1 MDARDEAHYK
11 LMRLIEANPGMS
23 QRDIAR
29 ELGMSL
35 GKVNYCLRAV
45 ARKGWIKAT
54 NFKNSHNKA
63 AYIYWLTPRGIEMKA
78 RMTVRFLSIK
88 MQEYESL
95 RAEIEQMQ
103 RETERN
109 RRVEPGAHAR
119 RAARS
124 DAGTDGVPA
133 GR

>member
-1 MDARDEAHYK
+1 MSAGDESHYK
-11 LMRLIEANPGMS
+11 LMRLIEANPGLS

-29 ELGMSL
+29 ELDMSL

-78 RMTVRFLSIK
+78 RMTARFLTIK
-88 MQEYESL
+88 MQEYELL

-103 RETERN
+103 RESERS
-109 RRVEPGAHAR
+109 AR
-119 RAARS
+119 
-124 DAGTDGVPA
+124 D
-133 GR
+133 

>member
-1 MDARDEAHYK
+1 METGDESHYR

-45 ARKGWIKAT
+45 VGKGWIKAT

-63 AYIYWLTPRGIEMKA
+63 AYIYLLTPRGIDMKA
-78 RMTVRFLSIK
+78 RLTVRFLK
-88 MQEYESL
+88 KKLLEYENL
-95 RAEIEQMQ
+95 RDEIEQMR
-103 RETERN
+103 REAEGGSPR
-109 RRVEPGAHAR
+109 
-119 RAARS
+119 
-124 DAGTDGVPA
+124 
-133 GR
+133 

>member
-1 MDARDEAHYK
+1 MTAGDESHYR

-78 RMTVRFLSIK
+78 RMTVKFLSIK
-88 MQEYESL
+88 VQEYESL
-95 RAEIEQMQ
+95 RAEIEQMR
-103 RETERN
+103 REAER
-109 RRVEPGAHAR
+109 
-119 RAARS
+119 S
-124 DAGTDGVPA
+124 IDS
-133 GR
+133 

>member
-1 MDARDEAHYK
+1 MATSDEAHYQ

-54 NFKNSHNKA
+54 NFKNSHHKA

-78 RMTVRFLSIK
+78 RMTMRFLSIK

-95 RAEIEQMQ
+95 RVEIDEMR
-103 RETERN
+103 REMERIA
-109 RRVEPGAHAR
+109 P
-119 RAARS
+119 
-124 DAGTDGVPA
+124 D
-133 GR
+133 

>member
-1 MDARDEAHYK
+1 MTPGDESHYR

-78 RMTVRFLSIK
+78 RMTVKFLSIK
-88 MQEYESL
+88 VQEYESL
-95 RAEIEQMQ
+95 RAEIEQMR
-103 RETERN
+103 REAERSID
-109 RRVEPGAHAR
+109 R
-119 RAARS
+119 
-124 DAGTDGVPA
+124 
-133 GR
+133 

>member
-1 MDARDEAHYK
+1 MTAGDESHYK

-54 NFKNSHNKA
+54 NFKNNHNKA
-63 AYIYWLTPRGIEMKA
+63 AYFYWLTPRGIEMKA
-78 RMTVRFLSIK
+78 RMTVKFLAIK

-95 RAEIEQMQ
+95 RAEIEQML

-109 RRVEPGAHAR
+109 P
-119 RAARS
+119 
-124 DAGTDGVPA
+124 PI
-133 GR
+133 

>member
-1 MDARDEAHYK
+1 MATEDEAHYR

-45 ARKGWIKAT
+45 AEKGWIKAT
-54 NFKNSHNKA
+54 NFRNNHNKA
-63 AYIYWLTPRGIEMKA
+63 AYLYWLTPRGVQMKA

-88 MQEYESL
+88 MKEYETL
-95 RAEIEQMQ
+95 RAEIEQMK
-103 RETERN
+103 REAEGSP
-109 RRVEPGAHAR
+109 PG
-119 RAARS
+119 
-124 DAGTDGVPA
+124 
-133 GR
+133 

>member
-1 MDARDEAHYK
+1 MSAVDESHFK
-11 LMRLIEANPGMS
+11 LMRAIEANPGMS

-78 RMTVRFLSIK
+78 RMTVRFLTIK

-95 RAEIEQMQ
+95 RAEIEQMR
-103 RETERN
+103 RETECNPR
-109 RRVEPGAHAR
+109 G
-119 RAARS
+119 
-124 DAGTDGVPA
+124 
-133 GR
+133 

>member
-1 MDARDEAHYK
+1 MSAGDEAHYK
-11 LMRLIEANPGMS
+11 LMRLIESNPGMS

-63 AYIYWLTPRGIEMKA
+63 AYIYWLTPRGIEMKT
-78 RMTVRFLSIK
+78 RMTARFLSIK
-88 MQEYESL
+88 VQEYESL
-95 RAEIEQMQ
+95 RAEIEQMR

-109 RRVEPGAHAR
+109 AER
-119 RAARS
+119 
-124 DAGTDGVPA
+124 
-133 GR
+133 

>member
-1 MDARDEAHYK
+1 MTAGDESHYR

-78 RMTVRFLSIK
+78 RMTVKFLSIK
-88 MQEYESL
+88 VQEYESL
-95 RAEIEQMQ
+95 RAEIEQMR
-103 RETERN
+103 REAERSI
-109 RRVEPGAHAR
+109 G
-119 RAARS
+119 S
-124 DAGTDGVPA
+124 
-133 GR
+133 

>member
-1 MDARDEAHYK
+1 MDAREEAHYK
-11 LMRLIEANPGMS
+11 LMRLIEANPGLS
-23 QRDIAR
+23 QRDIASA
-29 ELGMSL
+29 LGMSL

-54 NFKNSHNKA
+54 NFKNNHNKA

-103 RETERN
+103 REAESSR
-109 RRVEPGAHAR
+109 PG
-119 RAARS
+119 
-124 DAGTDGVPA
+124 
-133 GR
+133 

>member
-1 MDARDEAHYK
+1 MTTGDESHYQ

-29 ELGMSL
+29 ELDMSL

-88 MQEYESL
+88 VQEYESL
-95 RAEIEQMQ
+95 RAEIEQMR

-109 RRVEPGAHAR
+109 AEG
-119 RAARS
+119 
-124 DAGTDGVPA
+124 
-133 GR
+133 

>member
-1 MDARDEAHYK
+1 MSAGDESHYK
-11 LMRLIEANPGMS
+11 LMRFIEANPGMS

-78 RMTVRFLSIK
+78 RMTVKFLSAK
-88 MQEYESL
+88 VQEYESL
-95 RAEIEQMQ
+95 RAEIEQMR
-103 RETERN
+103 RETEQN
-109 RRVEPGAHAR
+109 AQG
-119 RAARS
+119 
-124 DAGTDGVPA
+124 
-133 GR
+133 